1 MADTDR
7 TETDARGQ
15 LFDQLDDVRAG
26 MLGVEGSGQHMQ
38 PMTHYFDRDTGELWF
53 ITSRDTDLVRG
64 IGQGNTAHFCVQST
78 SQDFYACLSG
88 PIRQSQDEAKL
99 DEIWSAVAAAFF
111 EGGREDRDVCL
122 LHMPLREA
130 AIWSSSGNPF
140 AFGIEVL
147 RANMTDGT
155 AKTGTHK
162 VINFAS
168 AA

>member
-53 ITSRDTDLVRG
+53 ITSTDTDLVRAV
-64 IGQGNTAHFCVQST
+64 GQGSTAHFCVQST
-78 SQDFYACLSG
+78 SQDYYACLSG
-88 PIRQSQDEAKL
+88 PIHQSQDEVKL
-99 DEIWSAVAAAFF
+99 DEIWTAVAAAFF
-111 EGGREDRDVCL
+111 EDGREDVKICL

-130 AIWSSSGNPF
+130 AIWSSPGNPLM
-140 AFGIEVL
+140 FGFEVL
-147 RANMTDGT
+147 RANMGDGT
-155 AKTGTHK
+155 ADAGTHK
-162 VINFAS
+162 VINFA
-168 AA
+168 AAA

>member
-53 ITSRDTDLVRG
+53 ITSTDTDLVRAV
-64 IGQGNTAHFCVQST
+64 GQGSTAHFCVQST
-78 SQDFYACLSG
+78 SQDYYACLSG
-88 PIRQSQDEAKL
+88 PIHQSQDGAKL
-99 DEIWSAVAAAFF
+99 DEIWTAVAAAFF
-111 EGGREDRDVCL
+111 EDGREDKKICL

-130 AIWSSSGNPF
+130 AIWSSPGNPLM
-140 AFGIEVL
+140 FGFEVL
-147 RANMTDGT
+147 RANMGDGT
-155 AKTGTHK
+155 ADAGTHK
-162 VINFAS
+162 VINFA
-168 AA
+168 AAA